1 MVINAYWI
9 LDDPSSNARQNYLQ
23 VNDSKIV
30 GKRVVLS
37 LQICEIETAAEIL
50 NGSFLVV
57 WYMLR
62 SKVATSR
69 VAKLQPALIDWAVMF
84 SIVLHA

>member
-1 MVINAYWI
+1 MKAYWI

-37 LQICEIETAAEIL
+37 LQIWEIETAAEIL

-57 WYMLR
+57 W
-62 SKVATSR
+62 
-69 VAKLQPALIDWAVMF
+69 
-84 SIVLHA
+84 